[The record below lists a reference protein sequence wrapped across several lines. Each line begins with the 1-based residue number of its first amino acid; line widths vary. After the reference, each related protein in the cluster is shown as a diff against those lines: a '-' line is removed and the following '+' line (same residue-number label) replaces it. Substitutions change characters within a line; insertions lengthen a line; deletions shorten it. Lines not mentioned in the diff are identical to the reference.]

1 MFCPS
6 IADRD
11 WFSGVLVDEEG
22 NAVGFVRPLGCREFM
37 KARAKTWQ
45 SRVDGQ
51 DTEIPLTSLVWRLD
65 GVL

>member
-1 MFCPS
+1 MFFPS

-11 WFSGVLVDEEG
+11 WFSGDVVDDEG
-22 NAVGFVRPLGCREFM
+22 NAVGIVQPLGCREFM
-37 KARAKTWQ
+37 KALGKTWQ

-51 DTEIPLTSLVWRLD
+51 DTDIPLTSHVWRLD